1 MKRSIGPKTLI
12 FPTPVLL
19 VATYDKEER
28 PNALTIA
35 WGGVCCSQPPCVTVS
50 LRKNRYSYDCLVERK
65 AFTVNILSQDQ
76 AAEVDYFGM
85 ASGRKEDKFARTG
98 LTAVKSG
105 LVDAPYIA
113 ESPLVLECIL
123 RHTFEIGVH
132 IQFIGE
138 VLDAKADE
146 TILDER
152 GIPEIGKVRPIMYAP
167 EGGQY
172 HGVGSFLGKAY
183 SLGARFKG

>member
-1 MKRSIGPKTLI
+1 MKKSIGAKTLI

-19 VATYDKEER
+19 VATYDADER

-50 LRKNRYSYDCLVERK
+50 LRKNRYSFNSLVKRK
-65 AFTVNILSQDQ
+65 AFTVNILSQDH
-76 AAEVDYFGM
+76 AAEMDYFGM
-85 ASGRKEDKFARTG
+85 ASGRREDKFAKTG
-98 LTAVKSG
+98 FTAVKSD

-113 ESPLVLECIL
+113 ESPLVLECVL
-123 RHTFEIGVH
+123 RHTHEIGVH

-146 TILDER
+146 SVLDEK
-152 GIPEIGKVRPIMYAP
+152 GIPDIGKVRPMMYAP

-172 HGVGSFLGKAY
+172 HGVGPLLGKAY
-183 SLGARFKG
+183 SMGVKYKK